1 MKKSALALIFGSALF
16 LAACGGGDDNASSGG
31 GETEK
36 SVGETLVQKNCTT
49 CHGGNLQGMGQTP
62 ALNDVGGRLSA
73 DEIKEIV
80 TNGTT
85 GGMPPYGKNFE
96 AAEIDEIVNY
106 LAEQK

>member
-1 MKKSALALIFGSALF
+1 MKKSAFAFILGSALL
-16 LAACGGGDDNASSGG
+16 LAACGGDDSSSSGG
-31 GETEK
+31 DTAK

-49 CHGGNLQGMGQTP
+49 CHAGNLQGNGNTP

-73 DEIKEIV
+73 DQIKDIV
-80 TNGTT
+80 TNGTS

-96 AAEIDEIVNY
+96 AAEIDEIVKY

>member
-16 LAACGGGDDNASSGG
+16 LAACGGDDSSSG
-31 GETEK
+31 GETEQL
-36 SVGETLVQKNCTT
+36 SGEKLVQQNCTT
-49 CHGGNLQGMGQTP
+49 CHGGNLEGRGNTP

-80 TNGTT
+80 TNGTS

-96 AAEIDEIVNY
+96 EAEIDEIVKY
-106 LAEQK
+106 LSEQK